1 MDARKRGRS
10 NSRSRSRS
18 ADRKR
23 STASSS
29 SHHAR
34 RSRSRSASRDVS
46 PSPALPGG
54 IDREE
59 AERIARIAQLAEER
73 AAKRAAEQKLA
84 AERKPADAG
93 SSEPASAAVARKVPV
108 KLGDGLT
115 AGTKAN
121 DAAEVKV
128 VFRSKEQRQKEA
140 LERLEKKRQEMDR
153 QRKETEDARR
163 QFLQRQRDERNNAR
177 RDSRDSGVSRS
188 SRDERYRDSGSS
200 SRGTAISGSRD
211 AVPTSS
217 SSQQQRTEPHDEK
230 AIQAI
235 KDQYLGKKTQKKKMA
250 KASEKFAK
258 NYQFDWEPT
267 EDTSADLNPLYA
279 KRLDVNLLYGRGY
292 RAGVDMREQRK
303 NNSFLNELS
312 QKRQREHRLA
322 DEQNEELTK
331 EQLED
336 RQRERERAMRSMQ
349 DREKDRMKELVT
361 REAQTM
367 GTHWSEKPLDA
378 MRERDWRIF
387 REDFDITIKGGK
399 APSPLR
405 KWSEA
410 AGLPEAVF
418 KAIAELGFERPSPI
432 QMQSIPIGLQR
443 RDIIGIAE
451 TGSGKTAAF
460 MIPIIAYIYSLPPMN
475 VSRTGEQGPLALV
488 MAPTRELALQ
498 IEQEAI
504 KLCKYTMVGVPEKG
518 QHPIKTLSVVGGQ
531 SIEDQAFKLREGVD
545 IIIGTPGRLMDCLE
559 NHYLVLNQCNYV
571 VLDEADR
578 MIDMGFEPQVVA
590 VLENMGSLLKSE
602 NEEEMEQQ
610 LSLAVAGKDHRFRVT
625 TMFSAT
631 MPTEVERLAKT
642 FLRHPAIVKI
652 GDEDSGKNKRID
664 QRVLFMRSSK
674 KKPKLVEVL
683 NGILRGADQ
692 QPQQRSRK
700 ERIVDGPKIIVF
712 VNIKKECDVVA
723 KMLSHEGFRITIL
736 HGGKSQDQREESLRG
751 FREGYCDV
759 LVATDVAGRGLDI
772 PDVTHVVNYD
782 LPSKI
787 QNYTHRIGRTG
798 RAGKEGIAI
807 SLLTDDDEE
816 IMYDLKQYLVSTSMV
831 VPQELANHPC
841 AKAAPGA
848 RDEKGNVIARSK
860 RDTVIFAK

>member
-1 MDARKRGRS
+1 
-10 NSRSRSRS
+10 
-18 ADRKR
+18 
-23 STASSS
+23 
-29 SHHAR
+29 
-34 RSRSRSASRDVS
+34 
-46 PSPALPGG
+46 
-54 IDREE
+54 
-59 AERIARIAQLAEER
+59 
-73 AAKRAAEQKLA
+73 
-84 AERKPADAG
+84 
-93 SSEPASAAVARKVPV
+93 
-108 KLGDGLT
+108 
-115 AGTKAN
+115 
-121 DAAEVKV
+121 
-128 VFRSKEQRQKEA
+128 
-140 LERLEKKRQEMDR
+140 
-153 QRKETEDARR
+153 
-163 QFLQRQRDERNNAR
+163 
-177 RDSRDSGVSRS
+177 
-188 SRDERYRDSGSS
+188 
-200 SRGTAISGSRD
+200 
-211 AVPTSS
+211 VPTSS

-279 KRLDVNLLYGRGY
+279 KRLDVNLLYGLGY

-504 KLCKYTMVGVPEKG
+504 KLCKYTMVGVPE
-518 QHPIKTLSVVGGQ
+518 
-531 SIEDQAFKLREGVD
+531 
-545 IIIGTPGRLMDCLE
+545 
-559 NHYLVLNQCNYV
+559 
-571 VLDEADR
+571 
-578 MIDMGFEPQVVA
+578 
-590 VLENMGSLLKSE
+590 
-602 NEEEMEQQ
+602 
-610 LSLAVAGKDHRFRVT
+610 
-625 TMFSAT
+625 
-631 MPTEVERLAKT
+631 
-642 FLRHPAIVKI
+642 
-652 GDEDSGKNKRID
+652 
-664 QRVLFMRSSK
+664 
-674 KKPKLVEVL
+674 
-683 NGILRGADQ
+683 
-692 QPQQRSRK
+692 
-700 ERIVDGPKIIVF
+700 
-712 VNIKKECDVVA
+712 
-723 KMLSHEGFRITIL
+723 
-736 HGGKSQDQREESLRG
+736 
-751 FREGYCDV
+751 
-759 LVATDVAGRGLDI
+759 
-772 PDVTHVVNYD
+772 
-782 LPSKI
+782 
-787 QNYTHRIGRTG
+787 
-798 RAGKEGIAI
+798 
-807 SLLTDDDEE
+807 
-816 IMYDLKQYLVSTSMV
+816 
-831 VPQELANHPC
+831 
-841 AKAAPGA
+841 
-848 RDEKGNVIARSK
+848 
-860 RDTVIFAK
+860 

>member
-1 MDARKRGRS
+1 M
-10 NSRSRSRS
+10 
-18 ADRKR
+18 
-23 STASSS
+23 
-29 SHHAR
+29 
-34 RSRSRSASRDVS
+34 
-46 PSPALPGG
+46 PEG
-54 IDREE
+54 IDHAE
-59 AERIARIAQLAEER
+59 AERIARIAQQAEER
-73 AAKRAAEQKLA
+73 AAKRAAE
-84 AERKPADAG
+84 RKVAG
-93 SSEPASAAVARKVPV
+93 EGGSASAAATAAVAPATGAVVRKVPA
-108 KLGDGLT
+108 KLGEGLSSAKKSEEVT
-115 AGTKAN
+115 AEA
-121 DAAEVKV
+121 KV
-128 VFRSKEQRQKEA
+128 TFRSKEQRQKEA

-163 QFLQRQRDERNNAR
+163 QFLQRQRDD
-177 RDSRDSGVSRS
+177 RDSRDDRGS
-188 SRDERYRDSGSS
+188 SRYSRGGGDRDSGSRGSSSNAS
-200 SRGTAISGSRD
+200 SRAAPNGTTAASRD
-211 AVPTSS
+211 APST
-217 SSQQQRTEPHDEK
+217 QRADRNEEK

-235 KDQYLGKKTQKKKMA
+235 KDQYLGKRAQRKKVV
-250 KASEKFAK
+250 KASEKFSK
-258 NYQFDWEPT
+258 NFQFDWEAT
-267 EDTSADLNPLYA
+267 EDTSTDLNPLYA

-312 QKRQREHRLA
+312 QKRQKEHRIA

-331 EQLED
+331 EQLEA

-349 DREKDRMKELVT
+349 DREKDRMKELAT

-367 GTHWSEKPLDA
+367 GTHWSEKALDA

-399 APSPLR
+399 APNPLR
-405 KWSEA
+405 NWSEA
-410 AGLPEAVF
+410 ATLPDSVF
-418 KAIAELGFERPSPI
+418 KAIAELGYERPSPI

-460 MIPIIAYIYSLPPMN
+460 MIPIIAYIYSLPPTN

-504 KLCKYTMVGVPEKG
+504 KLCKFTSVGVPE
-518 QHPIKTLSVVGGQ
+518 QEHPITTLSVVGGQ
-531 SIEDQAFKLREGVD
+531 SIEDQAFKLRQGVD

-610 LSLAVAGKDHRFRVT
+610 ISLAVSGKDHRFRVT

-652 GDEDSGKNKRID
+652 GDEDSSKNKRID
-664 QRVLFMRSSK
+664 QRVMYMRAGK
-674 KKPKLVEVL
+674 KKSKLVEVL
-683 NGILRGADQ
+683 GGILRDQ
-692 QPQQRSRK
+692 PKSRK
-700 ERIVDGPKIIVF
+700 EKSVDGQKIIVF

-723 KMLSHEGFRITIL
+723 KMLSSEGFRVTIL
-736 HGGKSQDQREESLRG
+736 HGGKSQDQREESLKG

-759 LVATDVAGRGLDI
+759 LVATDVASRGLDI
-772 PDVTHVVNYD
+772 PDVTHVVNYN
-782 LPSKI
+782 LPLKI
-787 QNYTHRIGRTG
+787 ESYSHRIGRTG
-798 RAGKEGIAI
+798 RAGKQGIAI
-807 SLLTDDDEE
+807 SLLTDDDED
-816 IMYDLKQYLVSTSMV
+816 IMYDLKQYLISTDMP
-831 VPQELANHPC
+831 VPQELASHPS

>member
-1 MDARKRGRS
+1 MEKQ
-10 NSRSRSRS
+10 
-18 ADRKR
+18 
-23 STASSS
+23 
-29 SHHAR
+29 R
-34 RSRSRSASRDVS
+34 RA
-46 PSPALPGG
+46 
-54 IDREE
+54 
-59 AERIARIAQLAEER
+59 
-73 AAKRAAEQKLA
+73 
-84 AERKPADAG
+84 
-93 SSEPASAAVARKVPV
+93 
-108 KLGDGLT
+108 
-115 AGTKAN
+115 
-121 DAAEVKV
+121 
-128 VFRSKEQRQKEA
+128 
-140 LERLEKKRQEMDR
+140 
-153 QRKETEDARR
+153 TEDARR
-163 QFLQRQRDERNNAR
+163 QFLQRQRDERNDNRYGAR
-177 RDSRDSGVSRS
+177 SSTRDSAASSGRDR
-188 SRDERYRDSGSS
+188 
-200 SRGTAISGSRD
+200 TSRD
-211 AVPTSS
+211 APSSRASKDSSSTAARSTDATAAAVPTVDDK
-217 SSQQQRTEPHDEK
+217 EL
-230 AIQAI
+230 QAI
-235 KDQYLGKKTQKKKMA
+235 KAQYLGKREPTKKVV
-250 KASEKFAK
+250 KASEKYAK
-258 NYQFDWEPT
+258 NYKFDWEPT

-279 KRLDVNLLYGRGY
+279 NRLSVNLLYGRGY

-303 NNSFLNELS
+303 HNSFLTELS
-312 QKRQREHRLA
+312 QKRQREHQLA
-322 DEQNEELTK
+322 DEQNQALTTA
-331 EQLED
+331 EVAD
-336 RQRERERAMRSMQ
+336 RQRERERALQSMH
-349 DREKDRMKELVT
+349 DRERDHMRALAQ

-367 GTHWSEKPLDA
+367 GTHWSEKALGD

-387 REDFDITIKGGK
+387 REDFDITIKGGR
-399 APSPLR
+399 APHPLR

-410 AGLPEAVF
+410 VGLPDAVF
-418 KAIAELGFERPSPI
+418 QAIQELGFERPSPI
-432 QMQSIPIGLQR
+432 QMQSIPIGLER

-460 MIPIIAYIYSLPPMN
+460 MIPIIAYIYSLPAAN
-475 VSRTGEQGPLALV
+475 VIRTPEQGPLALV

-504 KLCKYTMVGVPEKG
+504 KLCKHTRVG
-518 QHPIKTLSVVGGQ
+518 HPDSEHAIKTLSVVGGQ

-610 LSLAVAGKDHRFRVT
+610 LSLAATGQDHRFRVT

-652 GDEDSGKNKRID
+652 GDDDSSKNKRID
-664 QRVLFMRSSK
+664 QRVLFMNSGK
-674 KKPKLVEVL
+674 KKGKLVEL
-683 NGILRGADQ
+683 LSGIVRDQ
-692 QPQQRSRK
+692 PKSRK
-700 ERIVDGPKIIVF
+700 ERAVDGPKVIVF

-723 KMLSHEGFRITIL
+723 KMLGSAGFRITIL

-772 PDVTHVVNYD
+772 PDVTHVINYD

-787 QNYTHRIGRTG
+787 QAYSHRIGRTG

-807 SLLTDDDEE
+807 SLLTDDDED
-816 IMYDLKQYLVSTSMV
+816 IMFDLKQYLISTDMP
-831 VPQELANHPC
+831 VPQELANHPS